1 MKPTHTIKAAHYDS
15 IIDIVYLPIA
25 QLIVTASVDK
35 TIKVWD
41 PVARPH
47 SLKHPK
53 NVSFIRQQPGVY
65 EEAKKQETISN
76 MEFAEIKRIYTGDQT
91 CQRLCTAGFRIPI
104 TGSAN
109 EANITG
115 KQANMEILLAL
126 CLSKPQLT
134 GQTMKSAGFIRGY
147 SIDRLEIEIPANRID
162 DVVPRKYYKE
172 LEDLCLERRK
182 RTLLHLKSFLPN
194 LLENMRVKVF
204 MQNNDL
210 KKIVSLFK
218 RACLLKF
225 SPIEN
230 GDVHKDV
237 KELFR
242 IFTDLPLRVSFDK
255 FISEAGLQKQ
265 LSIPEIFYYL
275 KRFRQIHPLNITKS
289 EFYRLV
295 EDVNTKVKKTVFSEK
310 KIKNPLIEG
319 ISNAIKNGDIDFKDE
334 LYKGKKEALITRDE
348 LVNYLKSKKL
358 DPDEKDMD
366 ELLKTLDPYIINK
379 IKLETI
385 EDSFGNEILEYKIGL
400 YSRPNQIIKNLTNQ
414 LDSRQKVLLIFS
426 LNESNMNKDSYL
438 SNDEFMNAFI
448 RSGIPFNKIE
458 VLELFAL
465 QAEKYSE
472 EDV

>member
-1 MKPTHTIKAAHYDS
+1 M
-15 IIDIVYLPIA
+15 A

-65 EEAKKQETISN
+65 GEAKEQQTISN
-76 MEFAEIKRIYTGDQT
+76 MKFAEIKRIYTGDQT

-104 TGSAN
+104 TTTVN
-109 EANITG
+109 EANFTG
-115 KQANMEILLAL
+115 KQANLEILLAL

-134 GQTMKSAGFIRGY
+134 GQTMKSAGTIKGY

-182 RTLLHLKSFLPN
+182 KTLIHLQSFLPS
-194 LLENMRVKVF
+194 LLETMQVKVF
-204 MQNNDL
+204 MQDNDL
-210 KKIVSLFK
+210 KKIVNLFK

-225 SPIEN
+225 SSTEN
-230 GDVHKDV
+230 GDIYKDV
-237 KELFR
+237 KELFS
-242 IFTDLPLRVSFDK
+242 IFTNLPLRVSFDK

-275 KRFRQIHPLNITKS
+275 KKFRQIHPLNITKS

-295 EDVNTKVKKTVFSEK
+295 EDVNKKVKKTVFSEK
-310 KIKNPLIEG
+310 KTTNPMIES
-319 ISNAIKNGDIDFKDE
+319 ISKAIKNGEIDFKDE
-334 LYKGKKEALITRDE
+334 LYKGKKQALIARDE
-348 LVNYLKSKKL
+348 LVNYLKSKNL
-358 DPDEKDMD
+358 DYSDKDMD
-366 ELLKTLDPYIINK
+366 ELLNTLDPYIINK
-379 IKLETI
+379 IKLDTI

-400 YSRPNQIIKNLTNQ
+400 YSRPNQIIKNLINQ

-438 SNDEFMNAFI
+438 TKDEFMNAFI
-448 RSGIPFNKIE
+448 RSGIPFNKVE
-458 VLELFAL
+458 VLELFEL
-465 QAEKYSE
+465 QAEKYSKN
-472 EDV
+472 DV